1 MLVFLVTSLS
11 FSENVWTSTVLGP
24 YVVLIQIKANIKT
37 GFQKMIGSLVKA
49 GEQMT
54 CESVERDNNDVRG
67 GL

>member
-1 MLVFLVTSLS
+1 MDVNSFRSLCG
-11 FSENVWTSTVLGP
+11 FDTDKGKHQN
-24 YVVLIQIKANIKT
+24 T

>member
-1 MLVFLVTSLS
+1 MC
-11 FSENVWTSTVLGP
+11 
-24 YVVLIQIKANIKT
+24 VLIQIKATSK

-54 CESVERDNNDVRG
+54 CESVEGDNNDVRG